1 MTKDIIDEIID
12 NDYKTKVDILNEM
25 VSINSNIEKILT
37 KIDDEITRNQL
48 RFHQIFNLMKE
59 ELDEVKKITEK
70 YKRNSGWRLD

>member
-48 RFHQIFNLMKE
+48 RFHQIFKLMQE
-59 ELDEVKKITEK
+59 ELDEVKK
-70 YKRNSGWRLD
+70 

>member
-48 RFHQIFNLMKE
+48 RFHQIFNLMQE

>member
-48 RFHQIFNLMKE
+48 RFHQIFNLMQE
-59 ELDEVKKITEK
+59 ELGEVKKITEK